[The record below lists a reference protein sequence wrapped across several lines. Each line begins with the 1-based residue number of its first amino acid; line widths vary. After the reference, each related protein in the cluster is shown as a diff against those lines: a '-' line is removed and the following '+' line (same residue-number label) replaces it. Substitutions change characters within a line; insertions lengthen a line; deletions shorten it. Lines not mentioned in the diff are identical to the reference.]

1 MRIVAERQTRDIQS
15 MPFMPCIRYIVK
27 QTLVVMIRIA
37 VQISRWS
44 LSFQHL
50 YSPLQIDVDEQII
63 QRTVGDSV
71 YASADI
77 CHLLLCGRL
86 SATALPLV
94 SARLVSREDR

>member
-1 MRIVAERQTRDIQS
+1 M
-15 MPFMPCIRYIVK
+15 K
-27 QTLVVMIRIA
+27 QTLVVTMRIA
-37 VQISRWS
+37 VQLSRWS

-77 CHLLLCGRL
+77 CRHLLLCGRL

-94 SARLVSREDR
+94 SARLVS